1 MDENKIE
8 ITVELDTSKAEKQAD
23 DLNDALVDGAK
34 DANKEFK
41 KYSDNVNKNLNS
53 IKKQMDNTFN
63 GAKLANSL
71 TSKVG
76 KALNGIKNKINSIL
90 GNINVK
96 TTVNANT
103 SSQQGSTGSSGA
115 SSMGAS
121 LVTGSAIGSQLAKAL
136 SLDKPIAQA
145 KSLLDVFRNMAN
157 SIKTIKIGDK
167 QFDIG
172 ESVNAISI
180 YQRALND
187 TQDKHYTF
195 GKTVDNLNDRLRK
208 VKENLNRAD
217 VEFYDV
223 DDAINETIKVLERLG
238 IEGAL
243 VPKKLAN
250 SYKYMGEV
258 LDDLLNKLHS
268 CDNVMVD
275 EFGKEI
281 FDVSQFNGL
290 KVLVNDLLKTT
301 SGFSKFKLVVANTMM
316 TVREVVGSAV
326 DNIKAKMSS
335 STMFSPLINGIQ
347 KLKTTISSSKL
358 GQAFTQGFK
367 EPQKYIDN
375 MKAKIKEWAN
385 NHKKA
390 TDKVKKANKSVG
402 SSFKSLLKQMLPIA
416 SIYGAFNALKTSI
429 TSYADGLQQSGKF
442 ATVFGNETE
451 DMTDWLNELNST
463 VTTSKSTLMD
473 FSTNLYNMGKN
484 MKMPTDKAL
493 DMAKSMTELGADL
506 EAFTG
511 DANAIDALAGAL
523 RGEYDSLQNF
533 GYIIDANAVETRA
546 LKMGLDAS
554 TESAKALARQ
564 SIILE
569 QSKMAG
575 ILGYSATQAQTLS
588 GQLAMLRKNFQALG
602 TAIGSCFAGLLQ
614 VVLPVLNSI
623 VSAVTQAFN
632 KLAGLINSVFG
643 LFGVKVGASG
653 ASGGGV
659 VGDAVGG
666 IVDNLGSGLDG
677 AGGDL
682 ADNLAGGAESAKEIA
697 KGLMGI
703 DELNVLSSDKGGSG
717 GGSGSGSSSG
727 GAGGAGAG
735 SVPSLDF
742 TTGGESITDAMTGE
756 LTEFQQA
763 FLTVFERLKQG
774 FILFK
779 DDIIS
784 EWTKLKLNIDKLGQE
799 MAEFFK
805 SCWQNGLDDTA
816 LIFGSLISRVTA
828 TALEIANSV
837 VEVATNLFNHL
848 NPNSNPNT
856 KKFIN
861 SINNLLKNIVK
872 FVRDAGK
879 WFDQFATA
887 CQPFINN
894 LGDIAM
900 IVGGILADV
909 LADAIE
915 LVRDFMNSWAG
926 QKAIETVGKILE
938 EVSDALESCLGFI
951 KDHITFFEA
960 LGLGIMGAVGAF
972 KLINGAITIWNG
984 LCTVFASVGAI
995 ASGVATALGGAIAFL
1010 TSPIGLV
1017 VLAIGALIAIGV
1029 ALYKN
1034 WDEVKAW
1041 CSKAWDAICKGI
1053 QDAGQV
1059 MATTFDYMK
1068 TTAIN
1073 KCKEIWNNIKS
1084 IWESIK
1090 NTFSTVLNGI
1100 KSLLSTVWNGITST
1114 VKSVWNGI
1122 SSYFSQVLNAI
1133 KNTING
1139 VLNGIKTLF
1148 SGAWNAI
1155 KSTVTN
1161 TFNGIKSSISSIL
1174 NGIKSTISNIVNGI
1188 KTVFSNGFNSAKS
1201 TVTSVFN
1208 GIKSSIS
1215 SVLNSAKSSVS
1226 SIVSGISN
1234 SIKNGF
1240 NSAKNTVS
1248 SVFNSMKNSISSVMN
1263 SAKSIVSGAVSKIKG
1278 FFNFSWS
1285 LPKPKI
1291 PKFTAKW
1298 STVFGVKIPT
1308 GFSISW
1314 HKDGGIFTK
1323 PTLLGNGRHGV
1334 GEAGREAVLPLS
1346 EFYKKE
1352 DERFN
1357 KLAQQLSSNNNQPIV
1372 VQVTLDGKVIAQS
1385 TVDNFKQMSRLGNL
1399 DTSWL

>member
-121 LVTGSAIGSQLAKAL
+121 LATGGLIGSQLVKAL
-136 SLDKPIAQA
+136 SLDKPLQQARNFLDTIKDIAKGV
-145 KSLLDVFRNMAN
+145 KS
-157 SIKTIKIGDK
+157 IKIGEHDFGINFMADNIYNY
-167 QFDIG
+167 QMALQDVEG
-172 ESVNAISI
+172 EHVSFGQAVDTINSRLKDVRKEFEYSEVSI
-180 YQRALND
+180 YDMESALND
-187 TQDKHYTF
+187 T
-195 GKTVDNLNDRLRK
+195 L
-208 VKENLNRAD
+208 
-217 VEFYDV
+217 
-223 DDAINETIKVLERLG
+223 KVLEELG
-238 IEGAL
+238 LEGGLIEKRYSKSYEAIN
-243 VPKKLAN
+243 KKIE
-250 SYKYMGEV
+250 EV
-258 LDDLLNKLHS
+258 IAKINEF
-268 CDNVMVD
+268 DNVMVD
-275 EFGKEI
+275 ADGNEMLIDVRE
-281 FDVSQFNGL
+281 FDVL
-290 KVLVNDLLKTT
+290 KKLVNDLIKATQ
-301 SGFSKFKLVVANTMM
+301 GFNKFKLQVANTM
-316 TVREVVGSAV
+316 TDVKNVISGAV
-326 DNIKAKMSS
+326 DNIKAKMSN

-358 GQAFTQGFK
+358 GQAFKQGFQ

-375 MKAKIKEWAN
+375 MKAKIKAWAD

-390 TDKVKKANKSVG
+390 TDKVKSANKSTG
-402 SSFKSLLKQMLPIA
+402 GSFKSLLQQVLPFA
-416 SIYGAFNALKTSI
+416 SIYGIFNGLKTSI
-429 TSYADGLQQSGKF
+429 TSFADGLQQSGKF
-442 ATVFGNETE
+442 ATVFGNETQKMSE
-451 DMTDWLNELNST
+451 WLDEINSK
-463 VTTSKSTLMD
+463 VAMSKSDIMD
-473 FSTNLYNMGKN
+473 FSSTLYRMGKN
-484 MKMPTDKAL
+484 MGVSTDDAMA
-493 DMAKSMTELGADL
+493 MAKSMTELGADL
-506 EAFTG
+506 QAFTG
-511 DANAIDALAGAL
+511 DANSIEALAGAL
-523 RGEYDSLQNF
+523 RGEYDSLQNY
-533 GYIIDANAVETRA
+533 GYALSSDAVKARA
-546 LKMGLDAS
+546 LAMGLDDAS
-554 TESAKALARQ
+554 ESALMMARQ
-564 SIILE
+564 SLILE
-569 QSKMAG
+569 QSG
-575 ILGYSATQAQTLS
+575 DVLGYASGQAQTLS
-588 GQLAMLRKNFQALG
+588 GQMAMLRKNFQALG
-602 TAIGSCFAGLLQ
+602 NAIGACFAGLLQ

-632 KLAGLINSVFG
+632 KLAGLINSIFG

-742 TTGGESITDAMTGE
+742 TTGGESITDTMTGE

-779 DDIIS
+779 DDIIA

-799 MAEFFK
+799 MADFFK

-837 VEVATNLFNHL
+837 VEVVTNFFNHL
-848 NPNSNPNT
+848 NPDSNPNT
-856 KKFIN
+856 KKFID
-861 SINNLLKNIVK
+861 SINNLLTNIVK
-872 FVRDAGK
+872 FVRDAGT

-926 QKAIETVGKILE
+926 QKAIETIGKILE

-960 LGLGIMGAVGAF
+960 LGLGILGAVGAF
-972 KLINGAITIWNG
+972 KAINTAIGIWNG

-1041 CSKAWDAICKGI
+1041 CKKAWDAICKGI
-1053 QDAGQV
+1053 QDAGKV
-1059 MATTFDYMK
+1059 IATTFDYMK
-1068 TTAIN
+1068 TTVKN
-1073 KCKEIWNNIKS
+1073 KAQEIWNSVKEKFNGIVSSVSNILNNM
-1084 IWESIK
+1084 K
-1090 NTFSTVLNGI
+1090 NTIINI
-1100 KSLLSTVWNGITST
+1100 WNS
-1114 VKSVWNGI
+1114 VKSSIGSVI
-1122 SSYFSQVLNAI
+1122 NAI
-1133 KNTING
+1133 KTTIVNVWNT
-1139 VLNGIKTLF
+1139 
-1148 SGAWNAI
+1148 
-1155 KSTVTN
+1155 
-1161 TFNGIKSSISSIL
+1161 IKSSISSIINAIKTTIINVWNSVKSSISTVINAIKTVFTNGFNSVKSTVSTIFNGVKSTITSVL
-1174 NGIKSTISNIVNGI
+1174 NSVKSSISSIINGIKS
-1188 KTVFSNGFNSAKS
+1188 VFSSGFNGAKS

-1208 GIKSSIS
+1208 
-1215 SVLNSAKSSVS
+1215 
-1226 SIVSGISN
+1226 
-1234 SIKNGF
+1234 
-1240 NSAKNTVS
+1240 
-1248 SVFNSMKNSISSVMN
+1248 SMKKSISSVMN
-1263 SAKSIVSGAVSKIKG
+1263 SAKSTVSSAVSKIKG
-1278 FFNFSWS
+1278 FFNFKWS

-1314 HKDGGIFTK
+1314 HKKGGIFTK
-1323 PTLLGNGRHGV
+1323 PTLLGNGTHGV
-1334 GEAGREAVLPLS
+1334 GEAGSEMVLPLS

-1357 KLAQQLSSNNNQPIV
+1357 KLAQQLSSNNNQPVI

>member
-1 MDENKIE
+1 
-8 ITVELDTSKAEKQAD
+8 
-23 DLNDALVDGAK
+23 
-34 DANKEFK
+34 
-41 KYSDNVNKNLNS
+41 
-53 IKKQMDNTFN
+53 
-63 GAKLANSL
+63 
-71 TSKVG
+71 
-76 KALNGIKNKINSIL
+76 
-90 GNINVK
+90 
-96 TTVNANT
+96 
-103 SSQQGSTGSSGA
+103 
-115 SSMGAS
+115 
-121 LVTGSAIGSQLAKAL
+121 
-136 SLDKPIAQA
+136 
-145 KSLLDVFRNMAN
+145 
-157 SIKTIKIGDK
+157 
-167 QFDIG
+167 
-172 ESVNAISI
+172 
-180 YQRALND
+180 
-187 TQDKHYTF
+187 
-195 GKTVDNLNDRLRK
+195 
-208 VKENLNRAD
+208 
-217 VEFYDV
+217 
-223 DDAINETIKVLERLG
+223 
-238 IEGAL
+238 
-243 VPKKLAN
+243 
-250 SYKYMGEV
+250 
-258 LDDLLNKLHS
+258 
-268 CDNVMVD
+268 
-275 EFGKEI
+275 
-281 FDVSQFNGL
+281 
-290 KVLVNDLLKTT
+290 
-301 SGFSKFKLVVANTMM
+301 
-316 TVREVVGSAV
+316 
-326 DNIKAKMSS
+326 
-335 STMFSPLINGIQ
+335 
-347 KLKTTISSSKL
+347 
-358 GQAFTQGFK
+358 
-367 EPQKYIDN
+367 
-375 MKAKIKEWAN
+375 
-385 NHKKA
+385 
-390 TDKVKKANKSVG
+390 
-402 SSFKSLLKQMLPIA
+402 
-416 SIYGAFNALKTSI
+416 
-429 TSYADGLQQSGKF
+429 
-442 ATVFGNETE
+442 
-451 DMTDWLNELNST
+451 
-463 VTTSKSTLMD
+463 
-473 FSTNLYNMGKN
+473 MGKN
-484 MKMPTDKAL
+484 MGASTDDA
-493 DMAKSMTELGADL
+493 MAMAQSMTELGADL
-506 EAFTG
+506 QAFTG
-511 DANAIDALAGAL
+511 DANSIEALAGAL
-523 RGEYDSLQNF
+523 RGEYDSLQNY
-533 GYIIDANAVETRA
+533 GYALSSDAVKARA
-546 LKMGLDAS
+546 LAMGLDSAS
-554 TESAKALARQ
+554 ESALMMARQ
-564 SIILE
+564 SLILE
-569 QSKMAG
+569 QSG
-575 ILGYSATQAQTLS
+575 DVLGYASGQAQTLS
-588 GQLAMLRKNFQALG
+588 GQMAMLRKNFQALG
-602 TAIGSCFAGLLQ
+602 NAIGSCFAGLLQ

-632 KLAGLINSVFG
+632 KLAGLINSIFG
-643 LFGVKVGASG
+643 LFGVKVGSSG

-1041 CSKAWDAICKGI
+1041 CKKAWDAICKGI

-1100 KSLLSTVWNGITST
+1100 KSLLSTVWNAITST

-1133 KNTING
+1133 KNTISG
-1139 VLNGIKTLF
+1139 ILNGIKTLF

-1155 KSTVTN
+1155 KSTATN

-1174 NGIKSTISNIVNGI
+1174 NGIKSTISSIVKGI

-1240 NSAKNTVS
+1240 NGAKNTVS

-1278 FFNFSWS
+1278 FFNFKWS

-1314 HKDGGIFTK
+1314 HKKGGIFNQ
-1323 PTLLGNGRHGV
+1323 PTLLGNGTHGV
-1334 GEAGREAVLPLS
+1334 GEAGAEAVLPLS

-1357 KLAQQLSSNNNQPIV
+1357 KLAQQLSSNNNQPVI

>member
-41 KYSDNVNKNLNS
+41 KYSDNVNKNLNN

-121 LVTGSAIGSQLAKAL
+121 LATGGLIGSQLVKAL
-136 SLDKPIAQA
+136 SLDKPLQQA
-145 KSLLDVFRNMAN
+145 RNFLDTIKDIVKGVKS
-157 SIKTIKIGDK
+157 IKIGEHDFGINFMADSISNY
-167 QFDIG
+167 QMVLQDVEG
-172 ESVNAISI
+172 EHVS
-180 YQRALND
+180 
-187 TQDKHYTF
+187 F
-195 GKTVDNLNDRLRK
+195 GKTVDTINGRLKDIRKEFEYSEVSIYDMESALNDTL
-208 VKENLNRAD
+208 
-217 VEFYDV
+217 
-223 DDAINETIKVLERLG
+223 KVLEEVGLEG
-238 IEGAL
+238 GLIETRYSKSFEAIN
-243 VPKKLAN
+243 KKIE
-250 SYKYMGEV
+250 EV
-258 LDDLLNKLHS
+258 IAKMNEF
-268 CDNVMVD
+268 DNVMVD
-275 EFGKEI
+275 ADGNEMLIDVRE
-281 FDVSQFNGL
+281 FDVL
-290 KVLVNDLLKTT
+290 KKLVNDLIKATQ
-301 SGFSKFKLVVANTMM
+301 GFNKFKLQVANTM
-316 TVREVVGSAV
+316 TEVRNVVGSAV
-326 DNIKAKMSS
+326 DTIKAKMSS

-763 FLTVFERLKQG
+763 FLAVWERVKAG

-784 EWTKLKLNIDKLGQE
+784 EWTKLKLNIDKLGQS

-805 SCWQNGLDDTA
+805 SCWKNGLDDTA

-828 TALEIANSV
+828 TALEITNSV
-837 VEVATNLFNHL
+837 VEVVTNFFNHL
-848 NPNSNPNT
+848 NPDSNPNT
-856 KKFIN
+856 KKFID
-861 SINNLLKNIVK
+861 SINNLLTNIVK

-938 EVSDALESCLGFI
+938 EVSDALETCLGFI

-1017 VLAIGALIAIGV
+1017 VVAIGALIAIGV

-1041 CSKAWDAICKGI
+1041 CTKAWNAICESIKY
-1053 QDAGQV
+1053 AGQV
-1059 MATTFDYMK
+1059 IATTFDYMK

-1073 KCKEIWNNIKS
+1073 KCKEIWNNIKT

-1090 NTFSTVLNGI
+1090 G
-1100 KSLLSTVWNGITST
+1100 
-1114 VKSVWNGI
+1114 
-1122 SSYFSQVLNAI
+1122 YFSQVLNAI
-1133 KNTING
+1133 KNTISG
-1139 VLNGIKTLF
+1139 ILNGIKTLF

-1155 KSTVTN
+1155 KTTATN
-1161 TFNGIKSSISSIL
+1161 TFNGIKNSISTIL
-1174 NGIKSTISNIVNGI
+1174 NGIKNTISSIVNGI
-1188 KTVFSNGFNSAKS
+1188 KTVFSNGFN
-1201 TVTSVFN
+1201 
-1208 GIKSSIS
+1208 G
-1215 SVLNSAKSSVS
+1215 
-1226 SIVSGISN
+1226 
-1234 SIKNGF
+1234 
-1240 NSAKNTVS
+1240 AKNTVS
-1248 SVFNSMKNSISSVMN
+1248 SVFNSMKNSISNVMN

-1278 FFNFSWS
+1278 FFNFKWS

-1314 HKDGGIFTK
+1314 HKKGGIFNQ
-1323 PTLLGNGRHGV
+1323 PTLLGNGTHGV
-1334 GEAGREAVLPLS
+1334 GEAGAEAVLPLS

-1357 KLAQQLSSNNNQPIV
+1357 KLAQQLSSNNNQPVI

>member
-41 KYSDNVNKNLNS
+41 KYSDNVNKNLNN

-121 LVTGSAIGSQLAKAL
+121 LATGGLIGSQLVKAL
-136 SLDKPIAQA
+136 SLDKPLQQA
-145 KSLLDVFRNMAN
+145 RNFLDTIKDIVKGVKS
-157 SIKTIKIGDK
+157 IKIGEHDFGINFMADSISNY
-167 QFDIG
+167 QMVLQDVEG
-172 ESVNAISI
+172 EHVS
-180 YQRALND
+180 
-187 TQDKHYTF
+187 F
-195 GKTVDNLNDRLRK
+195 GKTVDTINGRLKDIRKEFEYSEVSIYDMESALNDTL
-208 VKENLNRAD
+208 
-217 VEFYDV
+217 
-223 DDAINETIKVLERLG
+223 KVLEEVGLEG
-238 IEGAL
+238 GLIETRYSKSFEAIN
-243 VPKKLAN
+243 KKIE
-250 SYKYMGEV
+250 EV
-258 LDDLLNKLHS
+258 IAKMNEF
-268 CDNVMVD
+268 DNVMVD
-275 EFGKEI
+275 ADGNEMLIDVRE
-281 FDVSQFNGL
+281 FDVL
-290 KVLVNDLLKTT
+290 KKLVNDLIKATQ
-301 SGFSKFKLVVANTMM
+301 GFNKFKLQVANTM
-316 TVREVVGSAV
+316 TEVRNVVGSAV
-326 DNIKAKMSS
+326 DTIKAKMSS

-727 GAGGAGAG
+727 GVGGAGAG

-763 FLTVFERLKQG
+763 FLTVFERVKQG

-779 DDIIS
+779 DDIIA

-799 MAEFFK
+799 MADFFK
-805 SCWQNGLDDTA
+805 SCWKNGLDDTA

-837 VEVATNLFNHL
+837 VEVVTNFFNHL
-848 NPNSNPNT
+848 NPDSNPNT
-856 KKFIN
+856 KKFID
-861 SINNLLKNIVK
+861 SINNLLTNIVK

-926 QKAIETVGKILE
+926 QKAIETIGKILE
-938 EVSDALESCLGFI
+938 EVSDALETCLGFI

-960 LGLGIMGAVGAF
+960 LGLGILGAVGAF

-1017 VLAIGALIAIGV
+1017 VVAIGALIAIGV

-1041 CSKAWDAICKGI
+1041 CTKAWNAICESIKY
-1053 QDAGQV
+1053 AGQV
-1059 MATTFDYMK
+1059 IATTFDYMK

-1084 IWESIK
+1084 IWE
-1090 NTFSTVLNGI
+1090 GI
-1100 KSLLSTVWNGITST
+1100 KG
-1114 VKSVWNGI
+1114 
-1122 SSYFSQVLNAI
+1122 YFSQVLNAI
-1133 KNTING
+1133 KNTISG
-1139 VLNGIKTLF
+1139 ILNGIKTLF

-1155 KSTVTN
+1155 KTTATN
-1161 TFNGIKSSISSIL
+1161 TFNGIKNSISTIL
-1174 NGIKSTISNIVNGI
+1174 NGIKNTISSIVNGI
-1188 KTVFSNGFNSAKS
+1188 KTVFSNGFN
-1201 TVTSVFN
+1201 
-1208 GIKSSIS
+1208 G
-1215 SVLNSAKSSVS
+1215 
-1226 SIVSGISN
+1226 
-1234 SIKNGF
+1234 
-1240 NSAKNTVS
+1240 AKNTVS

-1357 KLAQQLSSNNNQPIV
+1357 KLAQQLSSNNNQPVI